1 MRVRGS
7 RSVRRLLN
15 WLVLLP
21 LAIVIVLFAVAN
33 RTWVTVSFDPFPGD
47 APALAFTVPLFIVAF
62 AGLIV
67 GVVIGGL
74 VSLARQWRLWRA
86 ARAAQDELARMKAEV
101 ESMHKTEE
109 ASRPEFPSL
118 PFSG

>member
-1 MRVRGS
+1 M
-7 RSVRRLLN
+7 RRLLN
-15 WLVLLP
+15 WFILLP
-21 LAIVIVLFAVAN
+21 LAIFIVLFAVAN
-33 RTWVTVSFDPFPGD
+33 RTSVTVSFDPFPSET
-47 APALAFTVPLFIVAF
+47 PALAFTVPLFIVVF

-86 ARAAQDELARMKAEV
+86 ARAAQDELVRMKEAEFAR
-101 ESMHKTEE
+101 KTQEG
-109 ASRPEFPSL
+109 AKSSFPSL

>member
-1 MRVRGS
+1 
-7 RSVRRLLN
+7 VRRLLN
-15 WLVLLP
+15 WFILLP
-21 LAIVIVLFAVAN
+21 LAVVIVLFAVAN
-33 RTWVTVSFDPFPGD
+33 RTSVVVSFDPFAGD
-47 APALAFTVPLFIVAF
+47 MSALTFAVPLFLVAF

-74 VSLARQWRLWRA
+74 VSLGRQWRLWRA
-86 ARAAQDELARMKAEV
+86 ARAAQDELARLKAEV
-101 ESMHKTEE
+101 ESMRKVEA

>member
-1 MRVRGS
+1 
-7 RSVRRLLN
+7 VRRLLN
-15 WLVLLP
+15 WFVLLP

-33 RTWVTVSFDPFPGD
+33 RASVVVSFDPFSGD
-47 APALAFTVPLFIVAF
+47 MSALAFTVPLFIVAF

-74 VSLARQWRLWRA
+74 VSLGRQWRLWRT
-86 ARAAQDELARMKAEV
+86 ARATQDELARLKSEV
-101 ESMHKTEE
+101 ESLRKAKE

>member
-1 MRVRGS
+1 M
-7 RSVRRLLN
+7 RRLLN
-15 WLVLLP
+15 WFVLLP

-33 RTWVTVSFDPFPGD
+33 RTWVTVSFDPFPGES
-47 APALAFTVPLFIVAF
+47 PALAFTVPLFIVVF

-74 VSLARQWRLWRA
+74 VSLARQWRLWRT
-86 ARAAQDELARMKAEV
+86 ARAAQHELARMKADV
-101 ESMHKTEE
+101 ESGQKTGE
-109 ASRPEFPSL
+109 SSKPEFPSL